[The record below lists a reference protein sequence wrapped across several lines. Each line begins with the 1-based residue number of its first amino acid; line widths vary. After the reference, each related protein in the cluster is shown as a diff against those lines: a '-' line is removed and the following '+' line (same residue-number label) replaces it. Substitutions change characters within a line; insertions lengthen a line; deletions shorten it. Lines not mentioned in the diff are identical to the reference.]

1 VKRLAHPN
9 RVVFGAV
16 VTSLAGMIQK
26 SLHAGHEPMA
36 RTMPGR
42 QTPSLEYRA
51 EPLHRTRSE
60 ILEERRQKLRAHSS
74 YDLDGDG
81 FVRCAVDTAP
91 HRTTPRGCVR
101 LPLFWSCLRR
111 GGLSLRC
118 WSHVSSRVAVCA
130 SRCAG
135 RPDRA
140 LHQLDAGC
148 EQGRRA
154 VGGGEK
160 ERRRCH

>member
-101 LPLFWSCLRR
+101 LPSFLVVSAAWRPLAALLVSRLVSCCRV
-111 GGLSLRC
+111 C
-118 WSHVSSRVAVCA
+118 VAVCRSTRSSTSSA
-130 SRCAG
+130 RCWM
-135 RPDRA
+135 
-140 LHQLDAGC
+140 
-148 EQGRRA
+148 
-154 VGGGEK
+154 
-160 ERRRCH
+160 